1 LARVAA
7 RLLSPQAGL
16 NQREIGRALG
26 VRTGTAVSQHLK
38 RLEEAL
44 LNDQELNR
52 RVHALE
58 QQLRT

>member
-1 LARVAA
+1 M
-7 RLLSPQAGL
+7 
-16 NQREIGRALG
+16 
-26 VRTGTAVSQHLK
+26 RTGTAVSQHLK

-52 RVHALE
+52 RVHAID

>member
-1 LARVAA
+1 M
-7 RLLSPQAGL
+7 
-16 NQREIGRALG
+16 
-26 VRTGTAVSQHLK
+26 RTGAAESQHLK

-52 RVHALE
+52 RVQALD